1 MCQEAGAMIVTD
13 PAGALEPAREIER
26 CIIMHH
32 QHDWMP
38 RRFSPALRQMRV
50 HHRLP
55 GHRTAVEQP
64 IRRLGSSE

>member
-1 MCQEAGAMIVTD
+1 MIVTD
-13 PAGALEPAREIER
+13 PAGALEPAMGREIER
-26 CIIMHH
+26 RIIMHH

-55 GHRTAVEQP
+55 GHRAAVEQP

>member
-1 MCQEAGAMIVTD
+1 MIVTD

-26 CIIMHH
+26 RVVVHH

-38 RRFSPALRQMRV
+38 RRFHPALRQMRV

-55 GHRTAVEQP
+55 GHRAAVEQP
-64 IRRLGSSE
+64 IGRLGSSE

>member
-1 MCQEAGAMIVTD
+1 MIVTD

-26 CIIMHH
+26 RIVVHH

-50 HHRLP
+50 HHRAQRPQAESHAQTRAMGVDRHSPLD
-55 GHRTAVEQP
+55 
-64 IRRLGSSE
+64 